1 MLEPRHKEEKGLY
14 RSSYEHDACGM
25 GFVVHIK
32 GQQSHE
38 IVQQALQVLENM
50 EHRGA
55 TGAEANSGDGAGLL
69 IQIPHHFLKHEFAQQ
84 GVELP
89 AVGDYGVGMVF
100 MPKNATQRQQCRQQ
114 FEAIVKK
121 EEQTVLGWRVLPVD
135 NSDLGNTAK
144 NAEPVIEQVI
154 IRKDSLPRQDAL
166 AFERKLFVIRRL
178 AEIEIRDNMP
188 GKGADFY
195 IPSLSCRKVIY
206 KGMFLSTQ
214 VRSYFKDL
222 SNPLLASAIA
232 VVHSRFSTN
241 TFPSWDRAHPYRY
254 LIHNG
259 EINTI
264 KGNAN
269 WMNTRKGTMSAGDE
283 SASQFGDDIERIL
296 PLIDPDTSDSGQ
308 YDNALEFLYL
318 SGYSLPHAVMMTV
331 PEPWQKHKNMNP
343 EKRAFYEYHSCM
355 MEPWDGPASIG
366 FTDGVV
372 VGAVLDRNGLRPSRY
387 YVTKDDIIVLAS
399 EVGVMDV
406 HPEDVIEKGRLRPGR
421 MLLVDTEQGRIISDE
436 EIKSSLANAKPY
448 QKWLDE
454 NLTFLKDLEDVE
466 PIRPLNPADVL
477 QRQQFFGYTFEDLR
491 TIIAPM
497 AATGLENL
505 GSMGDDTPPA
515 VLSEHAQPLFNYFKQ
530 LFAQVTNPPIDAIR
544 EELVT
549 DTTVFTGKEPNILDP
564 RPENAKLLKLP
575 HPLLTNEDL
584 AKIRHM
590 KKDGFKVV
598 TLSLLYDVRGGGT
611 TLKDVL
617 DELFEDGEEAVRNG
631 ATILILSDRRVD
643 AKLAAIPSLLAASG
657 LHHHL
662 VQAGLRGQTSII
674 LESGDPREVHH
685 YAVLIGYGVSAI
697 NPYLALESINQMIE
711 TGILADISY
720 EEAAAKYI
728 KGIVKGIVKVLS
740 KMGISTI
747 QSYHGAQIFEALG
760 LANSVVDKYFC
771 GTDSRIGGIDLFGI
785 AQEVEARHHAAY
797 PERPANGHQL
807 SSGGRYQ
814 WRHDGEFHLFN
825 PTTVHALQDAVRNG
839 SYSKFKRY
847 TNDVNNHKTKMATLR
862 GALQVKPDT
871 KPIPLSEVESVKE
884 ICRRFKTGAMSYG
897 SISAEAHEALAI
909 AMNQIGG
916 RSNTGEGGEDPERLK
931 DNRRSAI
938 KQVAS
943 GRFGVTSNYL
953 VNADEI
959 QIKMAQG
966 AKPGEGGQLPGHKVY
981 PWIAK
986 VRHSTPGVG
995 LISPPPHHDIYS
1007 IEDLAQLIF
1016 DLKSANPRAR
1026 INVKLVSEVGVG
1038 TIAAG
1043 VAKAKADVILISGS
1057 DGGTGAS
1064 PLTSLKHAG
1073 LPWELGLAEANQ
1085 TLLRNGLRSRVVLE
1099 ADGQMKTGRDVVI
1112 AALLGAEEF
1121 GFSTA
1126 PLVSLGCIMMRVCQ
1140 LNTCPVGVATQNP
1153 ELRAHFTGKPEH
1165 VVNFM
1170 HFIAREVREI
1180 MARLGFRT
1188 MNQMIGR
1195 TDFLQQREAVHA
1207 KAKTLDL
1214 SAILYQPAVVDQRDR
1229 YQTIFQDHKLEDR
1242 LDNRVLLGLC
1252 KGALETGRPI
1262 TATLPI
1268 KNTDRAVG
1276 TILGS
1281 ELTRKHGADGL
1292 PENTIHLKFLGSA
1305 GQSFGAFIPKG
1316 ISLELEG
1323 DSNDYIGK
1331 GLSGGNLTVYPP
1343 AGSTFVPEENI
1354 IIGNVALYGA
1364 TGGDAFF
1371 RGVAGERF
1379 AVRNSGAIAVVEGVG
1394 DHGCEYMTGG
1404 KVVVLGETGRNFAA
1418 GMSGGV
1424 AYVLDQVG
1432 DFGRYHCNTEM
1443 VELST
1448 LSIQNDKDEADD
1460 LYALI
1465 QKHAVAT
1472 GSQRA
1477 WNILSDWELML
1488 PRFVKILP
1496 LDYKRMLEAIEAQQ
1510 SAGLSGDE
1518 ALLAA
1523 FENKLIS

>member
-1 MLEPRHKEEKGLY
+1 MLRQRHKDVHHRDDDRGERGLY
-14 RSSYEHDACGM
+14 RASYEHDACGM

-69 IQIPHHFLKHEFAQQ
+69 IQIPHNFLVHEFQQ
-84 GVELP
+84 QDVDLP
-89 AVGDYGVGMVF
+89 ALGDYGVGMVF
-100 MPKNATQRQQCRQQ
+100 MPQDAQQRQRCRQQ
-114 FEAIVKK
+114 FEQIV
-121 EEQTVLGWRVLPVD
+121 ENEGQTVLGWRVLPVD

-154 IRKDSLPRQDAL
+154 IKKEKLPRSDEL

-178 AEIEIRDNMP
+178 AEIHIRDNMP

-214 VRSYFKDL
+214 VKSYFKDL
-222 SNPLLASAIA
+222 NNPLLASAIA

-269 WMNTRKGTMSAGDE
+269 WMNTRKGTMSAD
-283 SASQFGDDIERIL
+283 QFGDDIERIL

-331 PEPWQKHKNMNP
+331 PEPWQKHKNMSP

-366 FTDGVV
+366 FTDGEV

-421 MLLVDTEQGRIISDE
+421 MLLVDTKQGRIISDD
-436 EIKSSLANAKPY
+436 EIKSGLANAQPY

-454 NLTFLKDLEDVE
+454 NLIYLKDLDDVE
-466 PIRPLNPADVL
+466 PIRPTNAADVT

-491 TIIAPM
+491 IIMAPM
-497 AATGLENL
+497 AGSGKENL

-515 VLSEHAQPLFNYFKQ
+515 VLSDHAQPLFNYFKQ

-549 DTTVFTGKEPNILDP
+549 DSTVFTGKEPNILDP

-575 HPLLTNEDL
+575 HPLLTNEEL
-584 AKIRHM
+584 SKIRYM
-590 KKDGFKVV
+590 KKEGFKVV

-611 TLKDVL
+611 TLEDVL
-617 DELFEDGEEAVRNG
+617 EELFEEGEEAVREG
-631 ATILILSDRRVD
+631 ATILILSDRKVN

-662 VQAGLRGQTSII
+662 VKEGLRGQTSII

-685 YAVLIGYGVSAI
+685 YATLIGYGVSAI

-711 TGILADISY
+711 KGILTDISY
-720 EEAAAKYI
+720 EDASAKYI

-760 LANSVVDKYFC
+760 VAKSVVDKYFC

-785 AQEVEARHHAAY
+785 AQEVEKRHRMAF
-797 PERPANGHQL
+797 PDRPANGHQL
-807 SSGGRYQ
+807 PVGGRYQ

-825 PTTVHALQDAVRNG
+825 PTTVHALQDAVRSEDPKVG
-839 SYSKFKRY
+839 YGKFKRY
-847 TNDVNNHKTKMATLR
+847 SDDVNNHKTKMATLR
-862 GALQVKPDT
+862 GALQIKPDT
-871 KPIPLSEVESVKE
+871 KSIPLSEVESVEE
-884 ICRRFKTGAMSYG
+884 ICKRFKTGAMSYG
-897 SISAEAHEALAI
+897 SISAEVHEALAI

-931 DNRRSAI
+931 DNRRSSI

-986 VRHSTPGVG
+986 VRYSTPGVG

-1153 ELRAHFTGKPEH
+1153 ELRAMFTGKPEH
-1165 VVNFM
+1165 VV
-1170 HFIAREVREI
+1170 
-1180 MARLGFRT
+1180 
-1188 MNQMIGR
+1188 
-1195 TDFLQQREAVHA
+1195 
-1207 KAKTLDL
+1207 
-1214 SAILYQPAVVDQRDR
+1214 
-1229 YQTIFQDHKLEDR
+1229 
-1242 LDNRVLLGLC
+1242 
-1252 KGALETGRPI
+1252 
-1262 TATLPI
+1262 
-1268 KNTDRAVG
+1268 
-1276 TILGS
+1276 
-1281 ELTRKHGADGL
+1281 
-1292 PENTIHLKFLGSA
+1292 
-1305 GQSFGAFIPKG
+1305 
-1316 ISLELEG
+1316 
-1323 DSNDYIGK
+1323 
-1331 GLSGGNLTVYPP
+1331 
-1343 AGSTFVPEENI
+1343 
-1354 IIGNVALYGA
+1354 
-1364 TGGDAFF
+1364 
-1371 RGVAGERF
+1371 
-1379 AVRNSGAIAVVEGVG
+1379 
-1394 DHGCEYMTGG
+1394 
-1404 KVVVLGETGRNFAA
+1404 
-1418 GMSGGV
+1418 
-1424 AYVLDQVG
+1424 
-1432 DFGRYHCNTEM
+1432 
-1443 VELST
+1443 
-1448 LSIQNDKDEADD
+1448 
-1460 LYALI
+1460 
-1465 QKHAVAT
+1465 
-1472 GSQRA
+1472 
-1477 WNILSDWELML
+1477 
-1488 PRFVKILP
+1488 
-1496 LDYKRMLEAIEAQQ
+1496 
-1510 SAGLSGDE
+1510 
-1518 ALLAA
+1518 
-1523 FENKLIS
+1523 